1 MASHHHHCPT
11 PAAAP
16 AAASYCCCHYSTY
29 YTPPPPPDP
38 HLHSPPS
45 HFHHHPPP
53 PQPHHHSPHLNPLHE
68 PFPHHNPHQTPHHPP
83 QQTHQD
89 FQPTVSSLLRRI
101 ATLESSLLRRQYPF
115 NSNPPSSR
123 SLRNAAARTI
133 QTHFRAFLVRRSRT
147 LRQLKDLA
155 AVKSALNALKTSLN
169 QDTQFDSQAISRRA
183 ANLLLKLDSIQV
195 TVKRCEISSI
205 ALKNVRYGR
214 TGGNKIRIM
223 YTDERVLGE
232 KKSGGRVEK
241 IHGFS
246 VDSDY
251 DRDDEGIEV
260 ENPEFLSMVF
270 ATTREPISRGD
281 TNSSDGSDSA
291 DNEIEILDNLCRGV
305 EEIRVLPKGNEADEQ
320 VNSEDGGSPHSSDG
334 GRNPRRNLRDEDSYE
349 VIGHYQG
356 ENEEF
361 TFSTP
366 HQEKMESRADLM
378 KNRKSLKIVE

>member
-1 MASHHHHCPT
+1 
-11 PAAAP
+11 
-16 AAASYCCCHYSTY
+16 
-29 YTPPPPPDP
+29 
-38 HLHSPPS
+38 
-45 HFHHHPPP
+45 
-53 PQPHHHSPHLNPLHE
+53 
-68 PFPHHNPHQTPHHPP
+68 
-83 QQTHQD
+83 
-89 FQPTVSSLLRRI
+89 
-101 ATLESSLLRRQYPF
+101 
-115 NSNPPSSR
+115 
-123 SLRNAAARTI
+123 
-133 QTHFRAFLVRRSRT
+133 
-147 LRQLKDLA
+147 
-155 AVKSALNALKTSLN
+155 
-169 QDTQFDSQAISRRA
+169 
-183 ANLLLKLDSIQV
+183 
-195 TVKRCEISSI
+195 
-205 ALKNVRYGR
+205 
-214 TGGNKIRIM
+214 M

-260 ENPEFLSMVF
+260 ENPRIPVNGKAGFSHNRNGGFVKTPAKVKKSVSFAENGNVYKVF

-305 EEIRVLPKGNEADEQ
+305 EEIRVLPKGNEADGQ